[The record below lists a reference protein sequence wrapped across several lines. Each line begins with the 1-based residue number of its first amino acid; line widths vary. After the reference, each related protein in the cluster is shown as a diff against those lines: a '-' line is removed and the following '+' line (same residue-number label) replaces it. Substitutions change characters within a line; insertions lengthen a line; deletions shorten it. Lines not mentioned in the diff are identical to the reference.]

1 MVMLADNAVQERISK
16 FIGTHYA
23 TSRYDQQFETRRE
36 SPRFPMADTVDVMID
51 SAETPAEVVLGTGR
65 DISEGGLGF
74 YSHRPIPAGTEM
86 VLNIDNGTDRLLTK
100 GVAVHNTMSVG
111 LFKVGVKFIF

>member
-1 MVMLADNAVQERISK
+1 MVTLANNAVHERIDR
-16 FIGTHYA
+16 FINTYYA
-23 TSRYDQQFETRRE
+23 TPEFDRDFETRRQ
-36 SPRFPMADTVDVMID
+36 SPRFPMADTIDVMLD
-51 SAETPAEVVLGTGR
+51 STQTPAEVILATGR

-86 VLNIDNGTDRLLTK
+86 VINVDNGKDRLLTK
-100 GVAVHNTMSVG
+100 AVAVHNTMSVG